1 MSLAQVK
8 EFHEAFGHPVS
19 EQRTLIPEDR
29 FKLRMALIR
38 EELEETVRDYGK
50 GDLVKTA
57 DGLADL
63 DVVTNGALLEFGVT
77 EYLSDSPEYSEVPDG
92 NPPSLHG
99 SEMVIWAV
107 HTLIYDQVS
116 DCLDHYYLGNVE
128 DIIES
133 LFTIKNIVANAA
145 QVLNIPL
152 KDICDV
158 VHKANMSKLGA
169 DGKPIYRESDNKI
182 LKGPNF
188 RPPEE
193 DIENILK
200 EHGAKL

>member
-19 EQRTLIPEDR
+19 DQRTLIPEDR
-29 FKLRMALIR
+29 FKLRMSLIR
-38 EELEETVRDYGK
+38 EELEETVRDFGN

-77 EYLSDSPEYSEVPDG
+77 EYSCDSPEYWEVTSEI
-92 NPPSLHG
+92 PPALPEDSTII
-99 SEMVIWAV
+99 SAV
-107 HTLIYDQVS
+107 HASIYDQVS
-116 DCLDHYYLGNVE
+116 NCLDYYYLYNVE
-128 DIIES
+128 DIIEA
-133 LFTIKNIVANAA
+133 LFTIKNIVRNVA
-145 QVLNIPL
+145 LFFRIPL
-152 KDICDV
+152 KDVCDV